1 MTRVSLKAIFAI
13 FVSLTVVA
21 CVSLAV
27 RVHAQNASD
36 QAETSRASA
45 FITWRGVVDDKVEV
59 AFQGSNVRTTI
70 VHGKPVENQDY
81 HVNQPMPSDNVTVAL
96 SRVEGRGTVKIVQ
109 QPDRDNGFTT
119 IVRIHDRRGGSDLY
133 KFSLTW

>member
-27 RVHAQNASD
+27 RVQAQNASD
-36 QAETSRASA
+36 QAAPTQASG
-45 FITWRGVVDDKVEV
+45 FITWRGVVDDKVDIS
-59 AFQGSNVRTTI
+59 FQGSTVKSTI
-70 VHGKPVENQDY
+70 IHGKPVENQEY
-81 HVNQPMPSDNVTVAL
+81 RVHQPMPSDNVTVVL
-96 SRVEGRGTVKIVQ
+96 SRVEGRGTVKITQ
-109 QPDRDNGFTT
+109 QPDRDNGYTT
-119 IVRIHDRRGGSDLY
+119 IVRLHDRRGGGGLY